1 MSCRFAWRQGIRSGH
16 RNAYRSGGGEGC
28 AKEAPIGRR
37 RLATGSVVAVSLVAT
52 LVGLPAHAAQ
62 VTRSE
67 RFVASDGVSL
77 QTYVG
82 GEEPLV
88 PRPVIVEFS
97 PYRPGCCAQYAGP
110 GYNYLQVH
118 IRGTGDSDGRFDSL
132 GPRTQADVVE
142 VLDWACHQ
150 PWSNGTLGV
159 FGFSASAITFYNSLH
174 LSMPCVK
181 AAVMWSGTQELYRDL
196 LLPGGIPNS
205 IPGLGVLGLIGG
217 PALAATPARLRR
229 DPAASGSTV
238 GGLVDAG
245 SNAALHQT
253 LDQYWVERGMRGDV
267 NHLPILIV
275 DGFFD
280 VESRGAFQTYQAL
293 RGDGAH
299 LMVIGAHDGVPT
311 GAGGIRE
318 AADAA
323 WFDHYMMGI
332 DNGIDAS
339 PRVQLWLADG
349 DREDDLA
356 GAFVRYDGTDWPIP
370 GTRWGA
376 LALDATRSGT
386 AHSLNDGSLSLGAPA
401 VRTTQSYPTIPTLPS
416 ASDQPNTAIV
426 GPNGVN
432 ALATAVPQLTETTLA
447 EPLGLSYTT
456 RPLSSSVLAAGP
468 MSLELLLSSTAS
480 ESDIWAVISDV
491 SPDGLPH
498 PVATGRL
505 RTSFPSIDPARS
517 LTDPQT
523 GDIVQPYG
531 IYSSKTPAAIGEQR
545 RYFVEFWPIGNRFDA
560 GHRIRLDI
568 VGVSAA
574 STPAGVA
581 VNTVA
586 VGGVGGSRLL
596 FPVLP
601 GSNLAEAL
609 GSSG

>member
-1 MSCRFAWRQGIRSGH
+1 V
-16 RNAYRSGGGEGC
+16 C
-28 AKEAPIGRR
+28 AKEAPISGKRPAAG
-37 RLATGSVVAVSLVAT
+37 LIVAVALAAT
-52 LVGLPAHAAQ
+52 LAGLPAHAAQ
-62 VTRSE
+62 VTRSQ

-82 GEEPLV
+82 GDGSLE

-97 PYRPGCCAQYAGP
+97 PYRPGCCPQFAGP

-142 VLDWACHQ
+142 VLQWACHQ

-174 LSMPCVK
+174 LSLPCVK
-181 AAVMWSGTQELYRDL
+181 AAVMWSGTHELYRDL

-205 IPGLGVLGLIGG
+205 LPGLGVLGLIGA
-217 PALAATPARLRR
+217 PALAATPARIRR
-229 DPAASGSTV
+229 DPTETASTV

-267 NHLPILIV
+267 NHLPILVV

-299 LMVIGAHDGVPT
+299 LMVIGAHDGVPA
-311 GAGGIRE
+311 GAEGIRE

-323 WFDHYMMGI
+323 WFDHYLRGI
-332 DNGIDAS
+332 DNGIDAA
-339 PRVQLWLADG
+339 PRVKLWLSDG

-356 GAFVRYDGTDWPIP
+356 GAFVRFDGTDWPIP
-370 GTRWGA
+370 GTRWES
-376 LALDATRSGT
+376 LSLDATPSGT
-386 AHSLNDGSLSLGAPA
+386 ANSLNDGSLSLAAPA
-401 VRTTQSYPTIPTLPS
+401 ARTTQSYPTIPSLPN

-447 EPLGLSYTT
+447 EHLGLSYTT
-456 RPLSSSVLAAGP
+456 RPLSGAVLAAGP
-468 MSLELLLSSTAS
+468 MSLELVLSSTAT

-491 SPDGLPH
+491 SPDGVPH

-505 RTSFPSIDPARS
+505 RTSYPFIDPARS
-517 LTDPQT
+517 LSDPVT

-531 IYSSKTPAAIGEQR
+531 IYSSKTPAAIGEPR
-545 RYFVEFWPIGNRFDA
+545 RYFVEFWPIGNRFKA
-560 GHRIRLDI
+560 EHRIRLDI

-586 VGGVGGSRLL
+586 VGGAGGSRLL

-601 GSNLAEAL
+601 GSDLADAL
-609 GSSG
+609 GSNG